1 MKVINTDSKTFFDS
15 FGLSFGKMSRQ
26 DELILINKDLVRNRF
41 INTNGK
47 NFSDLTTMWNT
58 QSENNDY
65 NQGNIDGSAFH
76 IINTK
81 FFVENMS
88 NNTTP
93 KLFLDQNGEPLL
105 SVEFG
110 SPNFC
115 GSETKFLSFA
125 YYDVDPKDP
134 SKTIPCALYIA
145 YSPLNPH
152 FWSMGLI
159 RNTVGAPKDREVSFI
174 CNPEVVGGSEED
186 KDLVDTEKAV
196 TSLLSKVNTP
206 KISNYMQGILNQDG
220 TLNVDKLAALNTL
233 VTPSMSAEA
242 QQRLEDSKVIE
253 NAELEAKQQRLTRLE
268 ELQKL
273 KEMQKQEEL
282 QKQKDLQIQE
292 KKQQHQAQESKE
304 IRNSSLMIAGVIIA
318 SVAFALSLFFTGG
331 LTALVPAVAALAA
344 TFGPIVYAAAVA
356 VTTVVAAAAISL
368 VGAIGYGIRQLI
380 NYFSKEK
387 TAAKHSTTQKTDPT
401 SPSASQ
407 SEEMQDSSVTLSKLS
422 HGRAEAPPAEPQNS
436 VDLLQPNAPEEKAP
450 KPAAPSIEKE

>member
-1 MKVINTDSKTFFDS
+1 MW
-15 FGLSFGKMSRQ
+15 
-26 DELILINKDLVRNRF
+26 LV
-41 INTNGK
+41 
-47 NFSDLTTMWNT
+47 
-58 QSENNDY
+58 
-65 NQGNIDGSAFH
+65 
-76 IINTK
+76 
-81 FFVENMS
+81 V
-88 NNTTP
+88 
-93 KLFLDQNGEPLL
+93 
-105 SVEFG
+105 
-110 SPNFC
+110 
-115 GSETKFLSFA
+115 
-125 YYDVDPKDP
+125 
-134 SKTIPCALYIA
+134 
-145 YSPLNPH
+145 
-152 FWSMGLI
+152 
-159 RNTVGAPKDREVSFI
+159 
-174 CNPEVVGGSEED
+174 
-186 KDLVDTEKAV
+186 
-196 TSLLSKVNTP
+196 
-206 KISNYMQGILNQDG
+206 
-220 TLNVDKLAALNTL
+220 
-233 VTPSMSAEA
+233 
-242 QQRLEDSKVIE
+242 RLK
-253 NAELEAKQQRLTRLE
+253 
-268 ELQKL
+268 QKL
-273 KEMQKQEEL
+273 
-282 QKQKDLQIQE
+282 KDLQIQE